1 MYLVLNRC
9 GKVVAR
15 FRTLVLA
22 QGAVDGDDD
31 FEIVFCGGEA

>member
-22 QGAVDGDDD
+22 QGAIDGDDD
-31 FEIVFCGGEA
+31 FEIVFCDVEA

>member
-22 QGAVDGDDD
+22 QSAVGDDDD
-31 FEIVFCGGEA
+31 FEIVFCNGEA